1 MEMRD
6 KCVAFVNKLQKV
18 KSVGRDSWQACCPA
32 HDDKN
37 PSLKIDL
44 KGEKILIKCWSGCD
58 TESILGAVG
67 MDFDDIFPD
76 RPIYQ
81 RSSGRQPMLSSA
93 DALRI
98 VKYEAMVIWMYG
110 QDLKKNKT
118 PSDEDHQRFVLAVS
132 RVNDA
137 MEAAGVKL

>member
-18 KSVGRDSWQACCPA
+18 KSVGRDSWMACCPA

-37 PSLKIDL
+37 PSLKVDL

-110 QDLKKNKT
+110 QDLKNKKT

>member
-6 KCVAFVNKLQKV
+6 KCLAFVNKLQKV
-18 KSVGRDSWQACCPA
+18 KSVGRDSWMGCCPA

-110 QDLKKNKT
+110 QDLKNKKT

>member
-1 MEMRD
+1 M
-6 KCVAFVNKLQKV
+6 VLLQGIGV
-18 KSVGRDSWQACCPA
+18 PTCLLYTS
-32 HDDKN
+32 
-37 PSLKIDL
+37 
-44 KGEKILIKCWSGCD
+44 
-58 TESILGAVG
+58 
-67 MDFDDIFPD
+67 
-76 RPIYQ
+76 
-81 RSSGRQPMLSSA
+81 

-110 QDLKKNKT
+110 KDLKNKKT

>member
-6 KCVAFVNKLQKV
+6 KILSFVNKLQKV
-18 KSVGRDSWQACCPA
+18 QSRGRDSWVACCPA

-44 KGEKILIKCWSGCD
+44 KNDKILIKCWSGCD

-76 RPIYQ
+76 KPIYQ
-81 RSSGRQPMLSSA
+81 RSSGKQPTLSSA

-98 VKYEAMVIWMYG
+98 VKNEARIIWMMAN
-110 QDLKKNKT
+110 DIRRNKT
-118 PSDEDHQRFVLAVS
+118 INDADHARFLLAMNRVDE
-132 RVNDA
+132 A